1 MDSGPVASGRQLPT
15 KAHPGMTKGGQTRK
29 KPAVISDG
37 RPIFRHAASSA
48 AATDATLTEVEWTEE
63 AQNALRDDL
72 GGDAADAGTAQA
84 DRAGGA
90 RGQVKHPAADERAA
104 VVDGDDEAA
113 GAMGH
118 PELGT
123 ERQRTVGRRQGA
135 LIETLARGGLAAGF
149 VAVKGSHPGEAAS
162 GAR

>member
-1 MDSGPVASGRQLPT
+1 M
-15 KAHPGMTKGGQTRK
+15 
-29 KPAVISDG
+29 DG
-37 RPIFRHAASSA
+37 RG
-48 AATDATLTEVEWTEE
+48 VED
-63 AQNALRDDL
+63 ALRDDL
-72 GGDAADAGTAQA
+72 CSDAANAGTGQA

-104 VVDGDDEAA
+104 VVDGDDDAA
-113 GAMGH
+113 AAMGH

-123 ERQRTVGRRQGA
+123 ERQRTVGGREGT

-149 VAVKGSHPGEAAS
+149 VAVKGSHPREAVS